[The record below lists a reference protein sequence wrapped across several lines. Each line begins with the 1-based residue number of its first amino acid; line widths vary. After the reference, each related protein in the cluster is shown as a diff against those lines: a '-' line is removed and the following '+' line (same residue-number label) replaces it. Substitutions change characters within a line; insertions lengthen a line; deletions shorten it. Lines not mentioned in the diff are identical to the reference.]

1 MRLMPRGEHTPRIG
15 ACAFELSAT
24 AGNQV
29 QLLPDG
35 LFRAEDGRPHGLDG
49 WRLDAGIAAGVIARA
64 AARKRDTVI
73 DYEHQTLYGGKA
85 PAAGWFHDLAYRPG
99 EGLFATDVAW
109 TDTARAH
116 IAEREYR
123 YLSAVFTY
131 DPDTGAVLR
140 ILHAGLTNDPALDGL
155 QEVELAAAA
164 KYFPEEEPPMKELLK
179 ALGLAEDATE
189 TQAVEALKSLQGQ
202 VQELQATL
210 AGKDQEI
217 AALKRE
223 AAATGPD
230 PAKFAPVETVEALKQ
245 EIATLKAEQTSREVG
260 ELVACALSEGKLLP
274 AQEEWARELGRR
286 DLAALKEYLEKTP
299 AIEAL
304 KGGQTGGKAPREGEG
319 EGGLTERQ
327 LAICK
332 ACGIDPETYAKAAA

>member
-1 MRLMPRGEHTPRIG
+1 
-15 ACAFELSAT
+15 
-24 AGNQV
+24 
-29 QLLPDG
+29 
-35 LFRAEDGRPHGLDG
+35 
-49 WRLDAGIAAGVIARA
+49 
-64 AARKRDTVI
+64 
-73 DYEHQTLYGGKA
+73 
-85 PAAGWFHDLAYRPG
+85 
-99 EGLFATDVAW
+99 
-109 TDTARAH
+109 
-116 IAEREYR
+116 
-123 YLSAVFTY
+123 
-131 DPDTGAVLR
+131 
-140 ILHAGLTNDPALDGL
+140 
-155 QEVELAAAA
+155 
-164 KYFPEEEPPMKELLK
+164 MKELLK

-189 TQAVEALKSLQGQ
+189 TQAVEALKSLQDQ
-202 VQELQATL
+202 VQELQVTL

-223 AAATGPD
+223 AGPD